1 MQIRLLDKYIFRE
14 VCLAFFFGI
23 CGTSA
28 VFVGSGTLFRIAQYI
43 TEYGASF
50 GSVVKM
56 FIFSLPAIA
65 IYTFPMSM
73 LLAALLTFGRLSS
86 SSEIT
91 AMKSCGVSF
100 YRIAAPVIVLGV
112 VVSIFSILFTE
123 HVVPRANNAYENVIA
138 YEIQGN
144 AAPKSQDHIVIK
156 EIKDGEMQRLMY
168 ARRYDSATETLEGV
182 TLQSFEQGE
191 TKYVQDAAYAKWE
204 GTQWTMYR
212 GAIYEVSGGKAE
224 HTMRFDKQVLP
235 INAGPGRIVREQ
247 KKPEE
252 LTMKELRQQIELMRT
267 QFVDTKKLETELY
280 QRITIPMAS
289 LVFAII
295 GVPLGIQ
302 PTRSSSS
309 RGIGLSLLIFF
320 CYYVLM
326 TLAGALGQSGALNP
340 AYAVWLPNVAGLLC
354 GAYLMR
360 EAAR

>member
-1 MQIRLLDKYIFRE
+1 MQIRLLDRYIFRE

-50 GSVVKM
+50 GSIVKM

-65 IYTFPMSM
+65 VYTFPMSM

-100 YRIAAPVIVLGV
+100 WRIAAP
-112 VVSIFSILFTE
+112 
-123 HVVPRANNAYENVIA
+123 VIA

-168 ARRYDSATETLEGV
+168 ARRYDAATETLEGV
-182 TLQSFEQGE
+182 TMQSFENGE
-191 TKYVQDAAYAKWE
+191 TRYVQDAAYAKWE
-204 GTQWTMYR
+204 GTQWTMYQ
-212 GAIYEVSGGKAE
+212 GVIYEVAGGKSE

-235 INAGPGRIVREQ
+235 ISAGPGRIMREQ

-252 LTMKELRQQIELMRT
+252 LTMRELRQQIELMRT

-280 QRITIPMAS
+280 QRITLPMAS

-309 RGIGLSLLIFF
+309 RGVGLSLLIFF

-326 TLAGALGQSGALNP
+326 TLAGAIGQSGALNP
-340 AYAVWLPNVAGLLC
+340 AYAVWLPNVAGLIIGVC
-354 GAYLMR
+354 LMR
-360 EAAR
+360 EAAH

>member
-28 VFVGSGTLFRIAQYI
+28 VFVGSGTLFSIAQYI

-123 HVVPRANNAYENVIA
+123 HIVPRANNAYENVIA

-168 ARRYDSATETLEGV
+168 ARRYDAATETLEGV

-212 GAIYEVSGGKAE
+212 GAIYE
-224 HTMRFDKQVLP
+224 QVLP

-340 AYAVWLPNVAGLLC
+340 AYAVWLPNVAGLLI

-360 EAAR
+360 EAAH

>member
-14 VCLAFFFGI
+14 VSLAFFFGI

-168 ARRYDSATETLEGV
+168 ARRYDAATETLEGV

-212 GAIYEVSGGKAE
+212 GAIYEVSGGKSE

-340 AYAVWLPNVAGLLC
+340 AYAVWLPNVAGLLI

-360 EAAR
+360 EAAH

>member
-1 MQIRLLDKYIFRE
+1 M
-14 VCLAFFFGI
+14 
-23 CGTSA
+23 
-28 VFVGSGTLFRIAQYI
+28 
-43 TEYGASF
+43 
-50 GSVVKM
+50 
-56 FIFSLPAIA
+56 
-65 IYTFPMSM
+65 
-73 LLAALLTFGRLSS
+73 
-86 SSEIT
+86 
-91 AMKSCGVSF
+91 
-100 YRIAAPVIVLGV
+100 
-112 VVSIFSILFTE
+112 
-123 HVVPRANNAYENVIA
+123 PRANNAYENVIA

-168 ARRYDSATETLEGV
+168 ARRYDAATETLEGV
-182 TLQSFEQGE
+182 TLQSFEKGE

-212 GAIYEVSGGKAE
+212 GAIYEVSGGKSE

-289 LVFAII
+289 LVFAVI
-295 GVPLGIQ
+295 GVPLRIQ
-302 PTRSSSS
+302 PTPSRSS
-309 RGIGLSLLIFF
+309 RGLGLSLLTFF

-326 TLAGALGQSGALNP
+326 TLPGALVHSGALIP
-340 AYAVWLPNVAGLLC
+340 AYAVLLPNVVGLLL
-354 GAYLMR
+354 GSYLMR
-360 EAAR
+360 PAAHR